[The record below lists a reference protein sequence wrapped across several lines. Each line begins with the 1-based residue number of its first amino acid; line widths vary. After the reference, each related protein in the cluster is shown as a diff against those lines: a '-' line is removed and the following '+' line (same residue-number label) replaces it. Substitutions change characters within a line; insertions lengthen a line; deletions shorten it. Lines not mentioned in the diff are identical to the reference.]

1 MFIACEELRNM
12 AKSCRCRLHESDD
25 FDSIIEE
32 YSRLYYPHTGT
43 PTDKVHF
50 EFKLKEAKAIY
61 DALSGEVTATISRC
75 LKDIRDV
82 LTDKRSETKIIYPLD
97 VMVTVILLARLC
109 GNITA
114 VEVVNFYRARNL
126 ELQYLIPGMPRPRYR
141 LSESTVNCVM
151 RMFSPEEINKLLESY
166 FSAVK
171 TALCEMIKAGE
182 LRERPKLADKETV
195 SFDGQEIVSSYR
207 KGESSRRKKGA
218 VGVSVY
224 NSTHKIALAVKSVL
238 EKNHEVPAFLS
249 LLPNLDIRG
258 TIVMS
263 DALNSLSEV
272 STAILRHGAD
282 YLLCLKDNGGNKELR
297 GHLEAIFN
305 REYAKQ
311 EKSAAISRY
320 LCEKGHGRIDETLLE
335 TLPANLIDERIENPH
350 QGINTIVKYTKTRT
364 YLINGKTDKTTASSR
379 YYVCS
384 LVFSGQNTDRIL
396 YSLLDYW
403 AIEQH
408 HSRLDDPHV
417 FNQDATRS
425 CSDNYLGNTLGINK
439 IALNILTW
447 IRHQKA
453 VESGKKVPPSYKS
466 IQHMLNTSSLTSV
479 FEYLAAY
486 YFEANTQK
494 STTAD

>member
-1 MFIACEELRNM
+1 MLVKSCATWQSHAAV

-75 LKDIRDV
+75 LKDIRDA

-126 ELQYLIPGMPRPRYR
+126 ELQYLIPGMPRPRFR

-182 LRERPKLADKETV
+182 QRERPKLADKETV

-224 NSTHKIALAVKSVL
+224 NSTHKIAMAVKSVL

-282 YLLCLKDNGGNKELR
+282 YLLCIKDNGGNKELR

-320 LCEKGHGRIDETLLE
+320 LCEK
-335 TLPANLIDERIENPH
+335 
-350 QGINTIVKYTKTRT
+350 INTIVKYTKTRT
-364 YLINGKTDKTTASSR
+364 YLINGKINKTTTSSR
-379 YYVCS
+379 YSVCS

-425 CSDNYLGNTLGINK
+425 CNDNYLGNTLGINK

-494 STTAD
+494 STTAY